1 MQVLLVEDEALVR
14 EMLHEDLADA
24 GFSVVQ
30 AATAEEG
37 LDAIPDGASPAV
49 LVADWKLGRGMDG
62 AALAEE
68 AQRRWPGVGVV
79 IMTEDERHLN
89 RLPGA
94 LRASCLVKPFN
105 PPRLVAA
112 VNRLMERTITA

>member
-1 MQVLLVEDEALVR
+1 
-14 EMLHEDLADA
+14 
-24 GFSVVQ
+24 
-30 AATAEEG
+30 
-37 LDAIPDGASPAV
+37 
-49 LVADWKLGRGMDG
+49 
-62 AALAEE
+62 
-68 AQRRWPGVGVV
+68 
-79 IMTEDERHLN
+79 MTEDERHLN